1 MAKQAVIQVVKG
13 LSVGCD
19 AVGNML
25 LFKFRFASGA
35 EASVLVPAHIV
46 FWLLEHLP
54 ANQDPSL
61 RPPAAYPQI
70 AQRDWDDYVTP
81 RVLTVNCKE
90 FADALRMDFELDRKP
105 DMRVLLDRT
114 LVEVLRQFME
124 NYRGS
129 LMDLGLF
136 G

>member
-25 LFKFRFASGA
+25 LVKFSFTSGA
-35 EASVLVPAHIV
+35 DASVLVPAHIV
-46 FWLLEHLP
+46 FWLLNHLP
-54 ANQDPSL
+54 ANQDPKL
-61 RPPAAYPQI
+61 RPPAIYPQI
-70 AQRDWDDYVTP
+70 EQRDWDDYVTP

-90 FADALRMDFELDRKP
+90 FVDALRMEFELDRKP

-114 LVEVLRQFME
+114 SVEVLRQFLE

-136 G
+136 

>member
-1 MAKQAVIQVVKG
+1 MAKQAVIRVVKG

-25 LFKFRFASGA
+25 LVKFTFGSGPD
-35 EASVLVPAHIV
+35 ASVLVPAHIV
-46 FWLLEHLP
+46 FWLLQHLP
-54 ANQDPSL
+54 ANQDPDL
-61 RPPAAYPQI
+61 PAPLAYPQI
-70 AQRDWDDYVTP
+70 EQSDWDDYVTP
-81 RVLTVNCKE
+81 RVMTINCKE
-90 FADALRMDFELDRKP
+90 FADALRMEFELDRKP

-114 LVEVLRQFME
+114 SVEVLRQFME

-136 G
+136 